1 MSDYTILRSEVGWV
15 VCVAGE
21 PVLLV
26 DDEELAR
33 QIVREAVVPP
43 ANGRQ
48 LASGAVP
55 NVTVKSPS
63 MQSDAGDNPAPGK
76 TRAPQE

>member
-1 MSDYTILRSEVGWV
+1 MSDYTIRRNEVGWV
-15 VCVAGE
+15 VCVDGD

-33 QIVREAVVPP
+33 QIVREAGTSP
-43 ANGRQ
+43 
-48 LASGAVP
+48 ASGAVP

-63 MQSDAGDNPAPGK
+63 MQSDAGDDPDPVKA
-76 TRAPQE
+76 RSSQE

>member
-1 MSDYTILRSEVGWV
+1 MSDYTILRNEVGWV

-33 QIVREAVVPP
+33 QIVRDARVPSGNGQP
-43 ANGRQ
+43 ALGT
-48 LASGAVP
+48 LP

-63 MQSDAGDNPAPGK
+63 MQSDAGDDPAPAK